1 MKFAA
6 NELALERLV
15 AILPLSLILDDFWM
29 ELRVSDDSCVMFRR
43 EKSICIGIVDR

>member
-15 AILPLSLILDDFWM
+15 AILLSLILDDFWM
-29 ELRVSDDSCVMFRR
+29 ELRAGDDSCVMFRR